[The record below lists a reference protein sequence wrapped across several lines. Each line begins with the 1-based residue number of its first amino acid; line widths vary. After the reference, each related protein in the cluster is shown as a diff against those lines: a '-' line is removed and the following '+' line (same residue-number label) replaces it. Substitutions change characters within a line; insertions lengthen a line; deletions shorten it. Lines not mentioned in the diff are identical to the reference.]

1 MGSLKIRKGDEVKV
15 ISGKDKGKTGRVL
28 SVEPKKNRVFVD
40 GINITTRHRRA
51 RSIRDTQ
58 QGQDGVTH
66 QPGPIHISNVML
78 LDGKGNTT
86 RVGIKRENGVRTRVA
101 RKSGEAID

>member
-28 SVEPKKNRVFVD
+28 SVEPKRNRVFVE

-51 RSIRDTQ
+51 RSIQ
-58 QGQDGVTH
+58 QAQSEGVTH

-78 LDGKGNTT
+78 LDGKGNPT
-86 RVGIKRENGVRTRVA
+86 RVGIKRENGVRTRMA
-101 RKSGEAID
+101 KKSGEAID